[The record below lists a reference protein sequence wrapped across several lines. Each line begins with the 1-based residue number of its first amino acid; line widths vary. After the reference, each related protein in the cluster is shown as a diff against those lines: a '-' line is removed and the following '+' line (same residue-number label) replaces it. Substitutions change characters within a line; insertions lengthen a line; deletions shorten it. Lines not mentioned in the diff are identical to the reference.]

1 MDEAKQMVRIQSM
14 QSNQMCLKIR
24 SKTRIDNEVINKKT
38 EIDNN
43 VDATIE
49 EKAAKSKVDE
59 AAVEEK

>member
-1 MDEAKQMVRIQSM
+1 
-14 QSNQMCLKIR
+14 MCLKSEAR
-24 SKTRIDNEVINKKT
+24 QAIDNEVINKKT

-59 AAVEEK
+59 AAVEAKIILIIQK